1 MGKADDKGE
10 PVKTVTI
17 GGKKVEVPIIFVL
30 PEEAGEKEIE
40 RYQHPKVHIESKK
53 GEKAESEEKPLDKL
67 THGKLEEV
75 EKLPFPVPKEKV
87 GTQRDSKGKIIR
99 VGDMLQSDIDE
110 RDALYRHATGS
121 GFPQE
126 RGVKDSIVA
135 YPEEMPKQKEISTE
149 TAEANK
155 GYSDEVKEGGFSQQ
169 QAPKKKKKKEPL
181 LSNSWEALRQEWEDI
196 LPDESKKG
204 FGKAQAL
211 ARWYEQNKP
220 KKEKEY
226 LTDEEGDEIEK
237 GVINNQPQIPDQ
249 TDKILAE
256 LKRKKK
262 PKEKAWEKWL
272 EKRGSPQDI
281 SGRIDPRDTSMRDIM
296 PKEGVAYNDSLEQSH
311 AEQSTL
317 AREHPEANTI
327 TSYER
332 QARGRKGKP
341 SRRIPLSVTNN
352 PKSGRGVSGIVD
364 DKGHGKAGRGG
375 EKIRHN
381 PKFSQGKP
389 PTGKRNRGGT
399 IGEELRE
406 AIADPTKKKSWEKWL
421 QKRDDWDKEEK
432 ENDERF
438 SGHKGRD
445 RGTERGKKEGL
456 YEELANPKLEGNL
469 EDESLETH
477 ENAGRVG
484 TLWGSTSF
492 DVETDKKTGKPVD
505 VTPSRVVGTGRNSSP
520 HSALANDAR
529 YSDGSEAMN
538 ITQENAETWKSWL
551 EKKQTRIDRK
561 QEWGDKSKI
570 GIGSWEERPELK
582 PKGRFDK
589 DGKRIPEKGQGQG
602 KLREGAL

>member
-272 EKRGSPQDI
+272 
-281 SGRIDPRDTSMRDIM
+281 
-296 PKEGVAYNDSLEQSH
+296 
-311 AEQSTL
+311 
-317 AREHPEANTI
+317 
-327 TSYER
+327 
-332 QARGRKGKP
+332 
-341 SRRIPLSVTNN
+341 
-352 PKSGRGVSGIVD
+352 
-364 DKGHGKAGRGG
+364 
-375 EKIRHN
+375 
-381 PKFSQGKP
+381 
-389 PTGKRNRGGT
+389 
-399 IGEELRE
+399 
-406 AIADPTKKKSWEKWL
+406 

-505 VTPSRVVGTGRNSSP
+505 VTPSRIVGTGRNSSP